1 MILKI
6 LISLA
11 AIVVVLAVVIAL
23 RPTEFRVE
31 RTATMAAPAPVVF
44 AQVNDFHK
52 WEAWSPWV
60 KLDPSAKLSYDGSP
74 AGTGAGFAWAGNR
87 KVGEGRMTITESRPP
102 DLIRLRLEFLKPFA
116 GTNTAEFTFRPE
128 GDQTVVTWTMFG
140 RQHFMAKAIGMFM
153 SMDTMVGGMFE
164 KGLAQMK
171 SIAEAA
177 GKA

>member
-1 MILKI
+1 
-6 LISLA
+6 
-11 AIVVVLAVVIAL
+11 
-23 RPTEFRVE
+23 
-31 RTATMAAPAPVVF
+31 
-44 AQVNDFHK
+44 
-52 WEAWSPWV
+52 
-60 KLDPSAKLSYDGSP
+60 
-74 AGTGAGFAWAGNR
+74 
-87 KVGEGRMTITESRPP
+87 MTITESRPP
-102 DLIRLRLEFLKPFA
+102 ELIRLRLEFLKPFA

-153 SMDTMVGGMFE
+153 SMDTMIGGMFE